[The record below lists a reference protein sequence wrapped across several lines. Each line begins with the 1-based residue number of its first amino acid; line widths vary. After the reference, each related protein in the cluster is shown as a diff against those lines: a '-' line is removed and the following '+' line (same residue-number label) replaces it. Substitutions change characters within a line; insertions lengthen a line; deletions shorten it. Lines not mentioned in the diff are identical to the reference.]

1 MGNGN
6 FVKKTDSWLHRWME
20 RRIAQNRSILAL
32 FVGPTGSGK
41 SYAAIATALHFS
53 DRFTVDNVVFDVQD
67 FVKLIRHGNLQ
78 HGDVVIFDDAGL
90 NINSRTWQ
98 SLQNNIFSMV
108 TQSFR
113 YQQII
118 TLITTPDWSYID
130 WQVRNLFDIFFEATD
145 VQGLMKPFLHIPSPM
160 MGDRRPWRKYPEV
173 QVDGKTAKLG
183 VIEFQLAPQSF
194 LDQYEAKKK
203 KHLEEYYKRFEHQLE
218 LSEKLEQLKEEVLIG
233 KIEVENRKRQLEHD
247 RELRN
252 QEILKML
259 LKGIPR
265 KEIAQKFR
273 ISEKTVQRV
282 IDNS

>member
-1 MGNGN
+1 MSKNDSIT
-6 FVKKTDSWLHRWME
+6 KTDSWLYRWME

-41 SYAAIATALHFS
+41 SYAAITTALHFS
-53 DRFTVDNVVFDVQD
+53 KRFTVDNIVFDVQG
-67 FVKLIRHGNLQ
+67 FVKLIQHGNLQ

-145 VQGLMKPFLHIPSPM
+145 VQGLMKPFLHVPSPM
-160 MGDRRPWRKYPEV
+160 MGDRRPWRTYPKIQEN
-173 QVDGKTAKLG
+173 GKIQKLKL
-183 VIEFQLAPQSF
+183 IEFSLAPQSI
-194 LDQYEAKKK
+194 LEEYEVKKK
-203 KHLEEYYKRFEHQLE
+203 QHLEEYYRRFEHQLE
-218 LSEKLEQLKEEVLIG
+218 LSERMEQLKEEILVN
-233 KIEVENRKRQLEHD
+233 KIQLEESKRKLEHD
-247 RELRN
+247 REQRN

-265 KEIAQKFR
+265 KEIAQKFN

-282 IDNS
+282 INNS